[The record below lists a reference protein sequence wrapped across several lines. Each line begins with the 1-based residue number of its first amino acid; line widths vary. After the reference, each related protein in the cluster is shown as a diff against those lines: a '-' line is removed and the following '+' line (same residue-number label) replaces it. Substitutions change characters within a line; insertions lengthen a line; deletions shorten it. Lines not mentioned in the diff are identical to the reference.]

1 MKRLTKL
8 TISLLVAFI
17 LFGVSE
23 ALAKQHDHL
32 ANHHD
37 QGSIVSP
44 FDSLNKKTNSPHCLL
59 MSKFHHQKGK
69 CPHSKANRD
78 KTTKISMDCGGKT
91 SGSIPNPSTYTKNFG
106 EAHFSPSKYPL
117 LIKKITISSPFSYKH
132 YFDLLDPPPKLA

>member
-8 TISLLVAFI
+8 TISLSVAFI

-59 MSKFHHQKGK
+59 MSKFHHLKGK
-69 CPHSKANRD
+69 CPHSKASRD

-91 SGSIPNPSTYTKNFG
+91 SGSIPNPSTYTNNFG
-106 EAHFSPSKYPL
+106 EFHLSPLIHPPL
-117 LIKKITISSPFSYKH
+117 TKKITIISSFLSKD
-132 YFDLLDPPPKLA
+132 YFDLLVPPPRFV

>member
-1 MKRLTKL
+1 MRRLTKL
-8 TISLLVAFI
+8 TISLSVAFI

-44 FDSLNKKTNSPHCLL
+44 FDSLNKKTTSPHCLL
-59 MSKFHHQKGK
+59 MSKFHHGKGK
-69 CPHSKANRD
+69 CPHSKTSRD

-91 SGSIPNPSTYTKNFG
+91 SGSIPNLSSYTNNFG
-106 EAHFSPSKYPL
+106 EVHLSPLAHPP
-117 LIKKITISSPFSYKH
+117 LIKKITTIPSFSNKH
-132 YFDLLDPPPKLA
+132 YFDLLVPPPRFV

>member
-8 TISLLVAFI
+8 TISLSVSFI

-44 FDSLNKKTNSPHCLL
+44 FDNLNKKTNSPHCPL
-59 MSKFHHQKGK
+59 MSKFHHGKGK
-69 CPHSKANRD
+69 CPHSKALRD
-78 KTTKISMDCGGKT
+78 KTIKISKDCGGKT
-91 SGSIPNPSTYTKNFG
+91 SGSIPNPSTYTNNFG
-106 EAHFSPSKYPL
+106 EFHLSPLIHPP
-117 LIKKITISSPFSYKH
+117 LIKKIAIIPSFLNKH
-132 YFDLLDPPPKLA
+132 YFDLLVPPPRFV

>member
-8 TISLLVAFI
+8 TISLSVAFI

-59 MSKFHHQKGK
+59 MSKFHHGKGK
-69 CPHSKANRD
+69 CPHSKVRRD
-78 KTTKISMDCGGKT
+78 KTTKISTDCGGKT
-91 SGSIPNPSTYTKNFG
+91 SGSIPDPSTYTNNFG
-106 EAHFSPSKYPL
+106 EFHLSPLTHPP
-117 LIKKITISSPFSYKH
+117 LIKKITIISLFSSKH
-132 YFDLLDPPPKLA
+132 YFDLLVPPPRFI

>member
-8 TISLLVAFI
+8 TISLSVAFI

-59 MSKFHHQKGK
+59 MSKFHHGKGK
-69 CPHSKANRD
+69 CPHSKASGD

-91 SGSIPNPSTYTKNFG
+91 SGSIPNQSTYTKNFG
-106 EAHFSPSKYPL
+106 EAHLNPL
-117 LIKKITISSPFSYKH
+117 THPTLIKNIAIISSFSSKH
-132 YFDLLDPPPKLA
+132 YFDLLVPPPRFV

>member
-8 TISLLVAFI
+8 TISLSVAFI

-44 FDSLNKKTNSPHCLL
+44 FDSLNKKHYNH
-59 MSKFHHQKGK
+59 
-69 CPHSKANRD
+69 
-78 KTTKISMDCGGKT
+78 
-91 SGSIPNPSTYTKNFG
+91 
-106 EAHFSPSKYPL
+106 
-117 LIKKITISSPFSYKH
+117 LIIFKQALF
-132 YFDLLDPPPKLA
+132 

>member
-8 TISLLVAFI
+8 TISLSVAFI

-59 MSKFHHQKGK
+59 MSKFHHGKGK
-69 CPHSKANRD
+69 CPHLKTNRD
-78 KTTKISMDCGGKT
+78 KTTKISIDCGGKT

-106 EAHFSPSKYPL
+106 EAHLSSLTHPT
-117 LIKKITISSPFSYKH
+117 LIKKITIISSLLSKY
-132 YFDLLDPPPKLA
+132 YFDLLDPPPRFV